1 MNEEFF
7 HRMLISFFS
16 KSAVILEEPQQTDL
30 NERISGIF
38 TTKGNAQNINFD
50 INFVQVDREQL
61 DESFMNC
68 KAPLKKWTFS
78 QHFGFD

>member
-1 MNEEFF
+1 
-7 HRMLISFFS
+7 MLIFLFHT
-16 KSAVILEEPQQTDL
+16 VILEEPQQTDL
-30 NERISGIF
+30 NERMSGIF

-68 KAPLKKWTFS
+68 KAPLLLLLSILDKY
-78 QHFGFD
+78 